1 MEKNEK
7 IVQTTVHD
15 GQKPTEDQMK
25 EIDAAMARP
34 VTPDADSPELTLDQ
48 YAEMAVIARSRRNK
62 QVKPIIK

>member
-1 MEKNEK
+1 
-7 IVQTTVHD
+7 
-15 GQKPTEDQMK
+15 MK

-34 VTPDADSPELTLDQ
+34 VTPDADSPELTVDQ